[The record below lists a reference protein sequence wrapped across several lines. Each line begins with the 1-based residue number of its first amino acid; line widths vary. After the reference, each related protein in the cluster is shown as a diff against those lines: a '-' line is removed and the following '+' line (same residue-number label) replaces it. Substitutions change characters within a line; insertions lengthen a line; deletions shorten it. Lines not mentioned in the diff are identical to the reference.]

1 LIAAT
6 ARAVA
11 PVAVVLQSTASKKA
25 GQTTRVSGGNQ
36 EAFMSRLSGVT
47 LAAVLAASVVAWSG
61 NAFAQAKIVDGPEVR
76 WKLGAWG
83 KPRAGT
89 ANVEKLKA
97 FMDER
102 TGGKFKI
109 QIGYESFGQPKEL
122 LDLLKVGSLE
132 MTNICASYH
141 PEKLP
146 VYSALDLPFLPI
158 PDTDV
163 QEKVHNAFH
172 KHPLVVKEMAG
183 WKAMPYLS
191 SLLPNNEF
199 VGRGKQPKVTEDF
212 KGMRVRA
219 LAGIGEAMKKLGAI
233 PTSVDATEVYTSLE
247 RGTVDAAA
255 FPSTYAHQ
263 SYRTYEV
270 GKWYTEN
277 MMLGSV
283 GCPTLI
289 HVDRWAELPQQ
300 YKDLLIEAQPIA
312 QAAAKAAYKAA
323 DEKNIPLFK
332 KKLTFVKFT
341 PDELAGFRKA
351 GGEPVWDEWVKLR
364 ESQGIP
370 GRELLNFLLTQAGVA
385 PKS

>member
-1 LIAAT
+1 
-6 ARAVA
+6 
-11 PVAVVLQSTASKKA
+11 
-25 GQTTRVSGGNQ
+25 
-36 EAFMSRLSGVT
+36 MSRLKGFTVAT
-47 LAAVLAASVVAWSG
+47 VLATSVVAWSG
-61 NAFAQAKIVDGPEVR
+61 SAVAQAKIVDGPEVK
-76 WKLGAWG
+76 WKLAAWG
-83 KPRAGT
+83 KPRAAT
-89 ANVEKLKA
+89 QNIETLRK
-97 FMDER
+97 FIDER

-122 LDLLKVGSLE
+122 LDSLKVGSLE

-146 VYSALDLPFLPI
+146 VFSALDLPFLPI
-158 PDTDV
+158 QDTTV
-163 QEKVHNAFH
+163 QEKVHMAFYN
-172 KHPLVVKEMAG
+172 HPLVVKEFAG
-183 WKAMPYLS
+183 WNAKPYLS

-199 VGRGKQPKVTEDF
+199 VGRGKAPKSVEDF

-219 LAGIGEAMKKLGAI
+219 LAGIGAAMKKLGAI

-255 FPSTYAHQ
+255 FPTTYAHQ

-270 GKWYTEN
+270 GKWYTAN
-277 MMLGSV
+277 MALGSV

-289 HVDRWAELPQQ
+289 HVDRWAELPPQ
-300 YKDLLIEAQPIA
+300 YKALFEEARPLA
-312 QAAAKAAYKAA
+312 HAALKKAYAEA

-332 KKLTFVKFT
+332 KKLEFLTYSA
-341 PDELAGFRKA
+341 DELAAFRKA
-351 GGEPVWDEWVKLR
+351 GGEPVWEEWVKLR

-370 GRELLNFLLTQAGVA
+370 GRELLNFLLTQAGVT

>member
-1 LIAAT
+1 
-6 ARAVA
+6 
-11 PVAVVLQSTASKKA
+11 
-25 GQTTRVSGGNQ
+25 
-36 EAFMSRLSGVT
+36 MSRLKGQVRD
-47 LAAVLAASVVAWSG
+47 LAVAAVVAAGVVAWSC
-61 NAFAQAKIVDGPEVR
+61 NAFAQPKIVDGPEVR

-158 PDTDV
+158 PDTTV

-172 KHPLVVKEMAG
+172 KHPLVLKEFAG

-191 SLLPNNEF
+191 ALLPNNEF
-199 VGRGKQPKVTEDF
+199 VGRGKQPKAVEDF

-219 LAGIGEAMKKLGAI
+219 LAGIGEAMRKLGAI

-255 FPSTYAHQ
+255 FPTTYAHQ
-263 SYRTYEV
+263 AFRTYEV

-312 QAAAKAAYKAA
+312 QAAAKAAYSAA

-332 KKLTFVKFT
+332 KKLAFVKFT
-341 PDELAGFRKA
+341 PDELAAFRKA
-351 GGEPVWDEWVKLR
+351 GADPVWEEWVKLR
-364 ESQGIP
+364 EGQGIP
-370 GRELLNFLLTQAGVA
+370 GRDLLNFLLTQAGAA

>member
-1 LIAAT
+1 
-6 ARAVA
+6 
-11 PVAVVLQSTASKKA
+11 
-25 GQTTRVSGGNQ
+25 
-36 EAFMSRLSGVT
+36 MSRLFGVT
-47 LAAVLAASVVAWSG
+47 VAAVLAASVVAWSG
-61 NAFAQAKIVDGPEVR
+61 SAFAQAKIVDGPEMKWR
-76 WKLGAWG
+76 LAAWG
-83 KPRAGT
+83 KPRAAT
-89 ANVEKLKA
+89 QNIETLRK

-146 VYSALDLPFLPI
+146 VFSALDLPFLPI
-158 PDTDV
+158 PDLDT
-163 QEKVHNAFH
+163 QEKVHVAFY
-172 KHPLVVKEMAG
+172 KHPLVVKEFAG
-183 WKAMPYLS
+183 WNAMPYLS
-191 SLLPNNEF
+191 SVLPTNEF
-199 VGRGKQPKVTEDF
+199 VGRGKAPKNIEDF

-219 LAGIGEAMKKLGAI
+219 LAGIGDAMRRLGAV

-255 FPSTYAHQ
+255 FPTTYAHQ

-277 MMLGSV
+277 MNLGNV
-283 GCPTLI
+283 ACPTLI

-300 YKDLLIEAQPIA
+300 YKDLLMEAQPLA
-312 QAAAKAAYKAA
+312 HAAVKKAYLEA

-332 KKLTFVKFT
+332 KKLQFIKFS
-341 PDELAGFRKA
+341 PDELAAFRKA
-351 GGEPVWDEWVKLR
+351 GGQPVWEEWVVKR
-364 ESQGIP
+364 EGQGIP
-370 GRELLNFLLTQAGVA
+370 GRELLNFLLKEAGSP

>member
-1 LIAAT
+1 
-6 ARAVA
+6 
-11 PVAVVLQSTASKKA
+11 
-25 GQTTRVSGGNQ
+25 
-36 EAFMSRLSGVT
+36 MSRRGSMF
-47 LAAVLAASVVAWSG
+47 AAVMAASVVAFSG
-61 NAFAQAKIVDGPEVR
+61 SAFAQAKVVDGPEVR
-76 WKLGAWG
+76 WKLAAWG
-83 KPRAGT
+83 KPRAAT
-89 ANVEKLKA
+89 QNIETLRK

-158 PDTDV
+158 QDTSV
-163 QEKVHNAFH
+163 QEKVHLAFH
-172 KHPLVVKEMAG
+172 NHPLVLKEFAS
-183 WKAMPYLS
+183 WNAIPYLS
-191 SLLPNNEF
+191 ALLPNNEF
-199 VGRGKQPKVTEDF
+199 VGRGKAPKTVDDF

-219 LAGIGEAMKKLGAI
+219 LAGIGAAMRKIGAV

-270 GKWYTEN
+270 GKWYTAN
-277 MMLGSV
+277 MALGSV

-289 HVDRWAELPQQ
+289 HVDRWNSLPPQ
-300 YKDLLIEAQPIA
+300 YKALFEEARPLA
-312 QAAAKAAYKAA
+312 HAAVKKAYAEA
-323 DEKNIPLFK
+323 DDKNIPLFK
-332 KKLTFVKFT
+332 KKLEFLTYSAS
-341 PDELAGFRKA
+341 DLAAFRKA
-351 GGEPVWDEWVKLR
+351 GGEPVWEEWVKLR

-370 GRELLNFLLTQAGVA
+370 GRELLNFLLTQAGA
-385 PKS
+385 GPKS

>member
-1 LIAAT
+1 MSRIAGMV
-6 ARAVA
+6 VA
-11 PVAVVLQSTASKKA
+11 ALVAVVA
-25 GQTTRVSGGNQ
+25 GSAT
-36 EAFMSRLSGVT
+36 
-47 LAAVLAASVVAWSG
+47 
-61 NAFAQAKIVDGPEVR
+61 AFAQNKIVDGPEVK

-89 ANVEKLKA
+89 ANVEILKK

-102 TGGKFKI
+102 TGGKFRI

-132 MTNICASYH
+132 IDQHLRLAT
-141 PEKLP
+141 
-146 VYSALDLPFLPI
+146 I
-158 PDTDV
+158 PRSCRCTRLSTCRSCRSPTPTSRRRSTTPSTRI
-163 QEKVHNAFH
+163 
-172 KHPLVVKEMAG
+172 PLVLKEFAG
-183 WKAMPYLS
+183 WNAMPYMS

-199 VGRGKQPKVTEDF
+199 VGRGKAPKTVEDF

-219 LAGIGEAMKKLGAI
+219 LAGIGDAMRKLGAV

-289 HVDRWAELPQQ
+289 HVDRWAELPAQ
-300 YKDLLIEAQPIA
+300 YKACSRRRGRSRRPPPRRPIA
-312 QAAAKAAYKAA
+312 RPTRRTSRCSRRSCSSSSSRPTSSPPSARPAGRRCGRNGSSSARARASRAA
-323 DEKNIPLFK
+323 
-332 KKLTFVKFT
+332 
-341 PDELAGFRKA
+341 
-351 GGEPVWDEWVKLR
+351 
-364 ESQGIP
+364 SC
-370 GRELLNFLLTQAGVA
+370 
-385 PKS
+385 

>member
-1 LIAAT
+1 
-6 ARAVA
+6 
-11 PVAVVLQSTASKKA
+11 
-25 GQTTRVSGGNQ
+25 
-36 EAFMSRLSGVT
+36 MSRLSGVT
-47 LAAVLAASVVAWSG
+47 VAAVVAASVVAWSG
-61 NAFAQAKIVDGPEVR
+61 NAFAQAKIVDGPEVK
-76 WKLGAWG
+76 WKLAAWG
-83 KPRAGT
+83 KPRAAT
-89 ANVEKLKA
+89 QNIETLRK

-132 MTNICASYH
+132 MTNICASYQ

-172 KHPLVVKEMAG
+172 KHPLVVKELAG

-191 SLLPNNEF
+191 AILPNNEF
-199 VGRGKQPKVTEDF
+199 VGRGKQPKSIEDF

-255 FPSTYAHQ
+255 FPATYAHQ

-277 MMLGSV
+277 MALGSV

-300 YKDLLIEAQPIA
+300 YKDLLMEAQPIA
-312 QAAAKAAYKAA
+312 QAAAKAAYRAA
-323 DEKNIPLFK
+323 DEKNLPLFK
-332 KKLTFVKFT
+332 KKLTFVKFS
-341 PDELAGFRKA
+341 PEELTAFRKA
-351 GGEPVWDEWVKLR
+351 GGEPVWEEWVKLR
-364 ESQGIP
+364 EGQGIP
-370 GRELLNFLLTQAGVA
+370 GRELLNFLLTQAGSM

>member
-1 LIAAT
+1 
-6 ARAVA
+6 
-11 PVAVVLQSTASKKA
+11 
-25 GQTTRVSGGNQ
+25 
-36 EAFMSRLSGVT
+36 MSRFRGVT
-47 LAAVLAASVVAWSG
+47 VAAVLAASVVAWSG
-61 NAFAQAKIVDGPEVR
+61 SVFAQAKIVDGPEVR
-76 WKLGAWG
+76 WKLAAWG
-83 KPRAGT
+83 KPRAAT
-89 ANVEKLKA
+89 QNIETLRK

-158 PDTDV
+158 QDTSV
-163 QEKVHNAFH
+163 QEKVHLAFH
-172 KHPLVVKEMAG
+172 SHPLVLKEMAG

-191 SLLPNNEF
+191 ALLPNNEF
-199 VGRGKQPKVTEDF
+199 VGRGKAPKTVEDF

-219 LAGIGEAMKKLGAI
+219 LAGIGEAMKKLGAV

-255 FPSTYAHQ
+255 FPATYAHQ

-270 GKWYTEN
+270 GKWYTAN
-277 MMLGSV
+277 MALGSV

-289 HVDRWAELPQQ
+289 HVDRWAELPPQ
-300 YKDLLIEAQPIA
+300 YKTLFEEARPLA
-312 QAAAKAAYKAA
+312 HAAVKKAYAEA

-332 KKLTFVKFT
+332 KKLEFLTYNA
-341 PDELAGFRKA
+341 DGLAAFRKA
-351 GGEPVWDEWVKLR
+351 GGEPVWEDWVKLR

-370 GRELLNFLLTQAGVA
+370 GKELLNFLLTQAGVA

>member
-1 LIAAT
+1 MSHLKGLS
-6 ARAVA
+6 VA
-11 PVAVVLQSTASKKA
+11 AVV
-25 GQTTRVSGGNQ
+25 
-36 EAFMSRLSGVT
+36 
-47 LAAVLAASVVAWSG
+47 AASVLAWSG

-83 KPRAGT
+83 KPRAAT
-89 ANVEKLKA
+89 QNVEVLKK

-146 VYSALDLPFLPI
+146 AFSALDLPFLPI
-158 PDTDV
+158 PDLDT
-163 QEKVHNAFH
+163 QEKVHLAFY
-172 KHPLVVKEMAG
+172 KHPLIVKEFAG

-191 SLLPNNEF
+191 AVLPNNEF
-199 VGRGKQPKVTEDF
+199 VGRGKAPKTVEDF

-219 LAGIGEAMKKLGAI
+219 IGGIGDAMRKLGAV

-255 FPSTYAHQ
+255 FPTTYAHQ

-277 MMLGSV
+277 MNLGNV
-283 GCPTLI
+283 ACPTLI

-300 YKDLLIEAQPIA
+300 YKALLIEAQPIA
-312 QAAAKAAYKAA
+312 HAAVKKAYRAA
-323 DEKNIPLFK
+323 DEKNLPLFR
-332 KKLTFVKFT
+332 KKLQFIKFT
-341 PDELAGFRKA
+341 PDEIAAFRKA
-351 GGEPVWDEWVKLR
+351 GGTPVWEEWITKR
-364 ESQGIP
+364 EAQGIP
-370 GRELLNFLLTQAGVA
+370 GRELLNFLLKEAA
-385 PKS
+385 SPKS

>member
-1 LIAAT
+1 MRRSKGMAIALAMAT
-6 ARAVA
+6 
-11 PVAVVLQSTASKKA
+11 
-25 GQTTRVSGGNQ
+25 G
-36 EAFMSRLSGVT
+36 
-47 LAAVLAASVVAWSG
+47 VVACSSV
-61 NAFAQAKIVDGPEVR
+61 AFAQAKIVDGPEIR
-76 WKLGAWG
+76 WKLAAWG

-89 ANVEKLKA
+89 ANVEMLRKYL
-97 FMDER
+97 DER

-146 VYSALDLPFLPI
+146 AFSALDLPFLPI
-158 PDTDV
+158 ADLDA
-163 QEKVHNAFH
+163 QEKVHLAFY
-172 KHPLVVKEMAG
+172 KHPVIAKEFAG
-183 WKAMPYLS
+183 WNAIPYLTAI
-191 SLLPNNEF
+191 LPTNEF
-199 VGRGKQPKVTEDF
+199 VGRGKAPRKIEDF

-219 LAGIGEAMKKLGAI
+219 LAGIGAAMTRLGAV

-255 FPSTYAHQ
+255 FPTTYAHQ

-277 MMLGSV
+277 MNLGNV
-283 GCPTLI
+283 ACPTLI
-289 HVDRWAELPQQ
+289 HSERWAALPQQ
-300 YKDLLIEAQPIA
+300 YKDLMIEAQPLA
-312 QAAAKAAYKAA
+312 HNAAKAAYRAA

-332 KKLTFVKFT
+332 KKLEFIKFS
-341 PDELAGFRKA
+341 PDEIAAFRKA
-351 GGEPVWDEWVKLR
+351 GGEPVWNEWIKER
-364 ESQGIP
+364 ESQGIAA
-370 GRELLNFLLTQAGVA
+370 RDLLNYLLTQAGSA

>member
-1 LIAAT
+1 
-6 ARAVA
+6 
-11 PVAVVLQSTASKKA
+11 
-25 GQTTRVSGGNQ
+25 
-36 EAFMSRLSGVT
+36 MSRLAGMVVAA
-47 LAAVLAASVVAWSG
+47 LVAAVAGSATAS
-61 NAFAQAKIVDGPEVR
+61 AQNKIVEGPEVK
-76 WKLGAWG
+76 WKLAAWG

-89 ANVEKLKA
+89 ANVEFLKK

-163 QEKVHNAFH
+163 QERVHNAFH
-172 KHPLVVKEMAG
+172 KNPLVVKEFAG
-183 WKAMPYLS
+183 WNAMPYLS

-199 VGRGKQPKVTEDF
+199 VGRGKAPKTVEDF

-219 LAGIGEAMKKLGAI
+219 LSGIGDAMRKLGAV
-233 PTSVDATEVYTSLE
+233 PTSVDATEVYTALE

-277 MMLGSV
+277 MALGSV

-289 HVDRWAELPQQ
+289 HVDRWAELPTQ
-300 YKDLLIEAQPIA
+300 YKALFEEARPLA
-312 QAAAKAAYKAA
+312 QAAAKKAYAEA
-323 DEKNIPLFK
+323 DEKNFPLFR
-332 KKLTFVKFT
+332 KKLQFIKFT
-341 PDELAGFRKA
+341 PDELAAFRKA
-351 GGEPVWDEWVKLR
+351 GGTPVWDEWVVKR
-364 ESQGIP
+364 EAQGIP
-370 GRELLNFLLTQAGVA
+370 ARELLNFLLKEAGS

>member
-1 LIAAT
+1 MRRLAGM
-6 ARAVA
+6 AVA
-11 PVAVVLQSTASKKA
+11 ALVA
-25 GQTTRVSGGNQ
+25 G
-36 EAFMSRLSGVT
+36 
-47 LAAVLAASVVAWSG
+47 VAWSG

-76 WKLGAWG
+76 WKLAAWG
-83 KPRAGT
+83 KPRAAT
-89 ANVEKLKA
+89 QNIETLRK

-158 PDTDV
+158 PNTDV

-172 KHPLVVKEMAG
+172 QHPLVIKEMAG

-191 SLLPNNEF
+191 ALLPNNEF
-199 VGRGKQPKVTEDF
+199 VGRGKAPKTIEDF

-219 LAGIGEAMKKLGAI
+219 LSGIGDAMRKLGAV

-270 GKWYTEN
+270 TKWYTEN
-277 MMLGSV
+277 LALGSV

-289 HVDRWAELPQQ
+289 HLDRWAELPPQ
-300 YKDLLIEAQPIA
+300 YKALFEEARPIA
-312 QAAAKAAYKAA
+312 QAAAKKAYAEA
-323 DEKNIPLFK
+323 DEKNLPLFR
-332 KKLTFVKFT
+332 KKLQFIKFT
-341 PDELAGFRKA
+341 PDELAAFRKA
-351 GGEPVWDEWVKLR
+351 GGTPVWEEWVVKR
-364 ESQGIP
+364 EGQGIP
-370 GRELLNFLLTQAGVA
+370 GRELLDFLLKEAGS

>member
-1 LIAAT
+1 
-6 ARAVA
+6 
-11 PVAVVLQSTASKKA
+11 
-25 GQTTRVSGGNQ
+25 
-36 EAFMSRLSGVT
+36 MSRLKGVT
-47 LAAVLAASVVAWSG
+47 VAAVVAASVVAWSG
-61 NAFAQAKIVDGPEVR
+61 NAFAQAKIVDGPEVK
-76 WKLGAWG
+76 WKLAAWG
-83 KPRAGT
+83 KPRAAT
-89 ANVEKLKA
+89 QNIETLRK

-146 VYSALDLPFLPI
+146 VFSALDLPFLPI
-158 PDTDV
+158 QDTAV
-163 QEKVHNAFH
+163 QEKVHMAFYN
-172 KHPLVVKEMAG
+172 HPLVVKEFAS
-183 WKAMPYLS
+183 WNAKPFLS

-199 VGRGKQPKVTEDF
+199 VGRGKAPKSVDDF

-219 LAGIGEAMKKLGAI
+219 LAGIGAAMKKIGAI

-255 FPSTYAHQ
+255 FPATYAHQ

-270 GKWYTEN
+270 GKWYTTN
-277 MMLGSV
+277 MALGSV

-289 HVDRWAELPQQ
+289 HVDRWAELPPQ
-300 YKDLLIEAQPIA
+300 YKALFEEARPIA
-312 QAAAKAAYKAA
+312 HATVRKAYTEA

-332 KKLTFVKFT
+332 KKLEFLTFSA
-341 PDELAGFRKA
+341 DELTAFRKA
-351 GGEPVWDEWVKLR
+351 GGEPVWEEWVKLR